1 MKSMLEN
8 VPIHKNCIN
17 CGGCC
22 RVIPATKTE
31 INSIRKYLEDKPE
44 IKAIA
49 NKNRHKSLDCPF
61 RDDEAK
67 KCLIYPVRPLICR
80 LFGVAKGMKRP
91 QGNSAEIDG
100 MKFIQDKSVKLLNQ
114 IIW

>member
-1 MKSMLEN
+1 MFEN
-8 VPIHKNCIN
+8 IPIHKNCIN

-22 RVIPATKTE
+22 GVIPATQAE

-44 IKAIA
+44 IKVKA
-49 NKNRHKSLDCPF
+49 NKNRHKFLDCSF

-67 KCLIYPVRPLICR
+67 KCLIYPVRPVICR
-80 LFGVAKGMKRP
+80 LFGVTSGMKCP

-100 MKFIQDKSVKLLNQ
+100 MKFIQDKSAKLLNR